1 MKNINK
7 ILRKIKEK
15 KFINLTSK
23 LIKESDFS
31 HNNKIIF
38 QRWLKEELVAIYL
51 AKKNRKKIDFIIDSE
66 GIIQRLF
73 IYIYKKKNKKEIIQ
87 KYMKFCPTPHHLVVM
102 RRKIFLKKK
111 SINSEFEM
119 NEKELFKNY
128 DVIKKILK
136 KNKKVKITYQNDK
149 KKFILSYFNL

>member
-1 MKNINK
+1 
-7 ILRKIKEK
+7 
-15 KFINLTSK
+15 
-23 LIKESDFS
+23 
-31 HNNKIIF
+31 
-38 QRWLKEELVAIYL
+38 
-51 AKKNRKKIDFIIDSE
+51 
-66 GIIQRLF
+66 
-73 IYIYKKKNKKEIIQ
+73 
-87 KYMKFCPTPHHLVVM
+87 MKFCPTPHHLMVM